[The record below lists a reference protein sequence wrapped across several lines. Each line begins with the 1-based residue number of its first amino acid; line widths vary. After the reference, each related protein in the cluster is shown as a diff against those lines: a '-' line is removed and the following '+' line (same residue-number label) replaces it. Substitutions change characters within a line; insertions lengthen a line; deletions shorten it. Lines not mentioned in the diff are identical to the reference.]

1 MLSLTFRGLWSFLR
15 QTEETVVWFDTS
27 SPDPIVCVHIPYR
40 NLYPPLFSTT
50 YSLMNKF
57 WNIFTFLQD
66 MMCTKADAVFLSL
79 GEFLSFWCPAEEG
92 KKMGFQVVAHPMALN
107 PTKTPFSRKI
117 GPK

>member
-1 MLSLTFRGLWSFLR
+1 
-15 QTEETVVWFDTS
+15 
-27 SPDPIVCVHIPYR
+27 
-40 NLYPPLFSTT
+40 
-50 YSLMNKF
+50 
-57 WNIFTFLQD
+57 
-66 MMCTKADAVFLSL
+66 MCTKADAVFLSL